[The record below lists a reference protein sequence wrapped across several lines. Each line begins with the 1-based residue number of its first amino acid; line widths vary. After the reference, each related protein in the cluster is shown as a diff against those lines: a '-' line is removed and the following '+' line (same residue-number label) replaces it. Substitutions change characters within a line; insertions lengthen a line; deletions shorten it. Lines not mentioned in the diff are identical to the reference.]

1 MKTYIKFLINLFNIS
16 LLKIFIIF
24 FIIILIT
31 NILEQIEFFKNIDL
45 SFFYLFFLSL
55 LNTPS
60 VLFEILPFIFLLG
73 TQVFFIHLID
83 KNELQVFK
91 YSGLNNIK
99 IIKILGLYSFIL
111 GIIMVIF
118 FYNGSSI
125 LKNSYL
131 LIKNNYSDDNKYL
144 AVITEN
150 GLWIKDEINDN
161 INESRRIDISN
172 VFSSNRL
179 SLGNSFESGES
190 ITLGLNFKK
199 EKVNVDNK
207 IDKIEEYIDFKLAS
221 VFRLD
226 EEKNIPT
233 SSTLNK
239 KNSNI
244 FGEFNFKPTRNIS
257 LGYNFSLTDDLNTF
271 EYNSLITKIEFG
283 NFITQF
289 DYLEE
294 RGAVGSTNII
304 ENTTKYNFDNQ
315 NSISFNTRRNR
326 KLDLTE
332 YYDLVYEYKNDC
344 LVAGVKYKKNYYNDA
359 DIKPVEELFFSIT
372 IVPLGTFSPDKMA
385 LK

>member
-16 LLKIFIIF
+16 FLKIFITF

-161 INESRRIDISN
+161 INIINASKVNNEFLLNVSITRFNKDFDVVEILQSEKVDITSKKWKIFNPIILKGSSQSSLDELILQSNFDLQKINSLFSNLSSLSIIDLITLRKSYMSLN
-172 VFSSNRL
+172 YSVTDINSHLLKIVSYPVYLTLITIFSAIIMFNI
-179 SLGNSFESGES
+179 GYQKNTFFK
-190 ITLGLNFKK
+190 ITLGIFLSVIIYYINNFLSVLGTN
-199 EKVNVDNK
+199 EK
-207 IDKIEEYIDFKLAS
+207 
-221 VFRLD
+221 
-226 EEKNIPT
+226 IPL
-233 SSTLNK
+233 TL
-239 KNSNI
+239 SI
-244 FGEFNFKPTRNIS
+244 FLP
-257 LGYNFSLTDDLNTF
+257 
-271 EYNSLITKIEFG
+271 LIILSII
-283 NFITQF
+283 NFI
-289 DYLEE
+289 
-294 RGAVGSTNII
+294 SII
-304 ENTTKYNFDNQ
+304 
-315 NSISFNTRRNR
+315 
-326 KLDLTE
+326 KLNE
-332 YYDLVYEYKNDC
+332 K
-344 LVAGVKYKKNYYNDA
+344 
-359 DIKPVEELFFSIT
+359 
-372 IVPLGTFSPDKMA
+372 
-385 LK
+385 

>member
-16 LLKIFIIF
+16 LLKIFITF

-161 INESRRIDISN
+161 INIINARKVSNEFLLNVSITKFNKDFDLVEVLQSEKVDITSKKWKIFN
-172 VFSSNRL
+172 PITL
-179 SLGNSFESGES
+179 KGNSQSTLNELILHSNFDLQKINSLFSNLSSLSIIDLITLRKSYMSLNYSVTDINSHLLKIVSYPVYLTLITIFSAIIMFNIGYQKNTFFK
-190 ITLGLNFKK
+190 ITLGIFLSVIIYYINNFLSVLGTN
-199 EKVNVDNK
+199 EK
-207 IDKIEEYIDFKLAS
+207 
-221 VFRLD
+221 
-226 EEKNIPT
+226 IPV
-233 SSTLNK
+233 TL
-239 KNSNI
+239 SI
-244 FGEFNFKPTRNIS
+244 FLP
-257 LGYNFSLTDDLNTF
+257 
-271 EYNSLITKIEFG
+271 LIILSII
-283 NFITQF
+283 NFI
-289 DYLEE
+289 
-294 RGAVGSTNII
+294 SII
-304 ENTTKYNFDNQ
+304 
-315 NSISFNTRRNR
+315 
-326 KLDLTE
+326 KLNE
-332 YYDLVYEYKNDC
+332 K
-344 LVAGVKYKKNYYNDA
+344 
-359 DIKPVEELFFSIT
+359 
-372 IVPLGTFSPDKMA
+372 
-385 LK
+385 

>member
-1 MKTYIKFLINLFNIS
+1 MKTYIKFLINLFSIS
-16 LLKIFIIF
+16 LLKIFITF

-161 INESRRIDISN
+161 INIINARQVSNEFLLNVSITKFNKDFDLVEVLQSERVDITSKKWKIFN
-172 VFSSNRL
+172 PITL
-179 SLGNSFESGES
+179 KGNSQSNLNELILHSNFDLQKINSLFS
-190 ITLGLNFKK
+190 NLSSLSIIDLITLRKSYMSLN
-199 EKVNVDNK
+199 
-207 IDKIEEYIDFKLAS
+207 YS
-221 VFRLD
+221 V
-226 EEKNIPT
+226 T
-233 SSTLNK
+233 
-239 KNSNI
+239 
-244 FGEFNFKPTRNIS
+244 
-257 LGYNFSLTDDLNTF
+257 
-271 EYNSLITKIEFG
+271 
-283 NFITQF
+283 
-289 DYLEE
+289 
-294 RGAVGSTNII
+294 
-304 ENTTKYNFDNQ
+304 
-315 NSISFNTRRNR
+315 
-326 KLDLTE
+326 
-332 YYDLVYEYKNDC
+332 
-344 LVAGVKYKKNYYNDA
+344 
-359 DIKPVEELFFSIT
+359 DIKYTGIQVF
-372 IVPLGTFSPDKMA
+372 KYRY
-385 LK
+385 K

>member
-16 LLKIFIIF
+16 LLKIFITF

-111 GIIMVIF
+111 GIILVIF

-161 INESRRIDISN
+161 INIINARQVNNEFLINVSITKFNKDFDLVEVLQSEKVDITSKKWKIFN
-172 VFSSNRL
+172 PITL
-179 SLGNSFESGES
+179 KGNSQSTLNELILHSNFDLQKINSLFSNLSSLSIIDLITLRKSYMSLNYSVTDINSHLLKIVSYPVYLTLITIFSAIIMFNIGYQKNTFFK
-190 ITLGLNFKK
+190 ITLGIFLSVIIYYINNFLSVLGTN
-199 EKVNVDNK
+199 EK
-207 IDKIEEYIDFKLAS
+207 
-221 VFRLD
+221 
-226 EEKNIPT
+226 IPV
-233 SSTLNK
+233 TL
-239 KNSNI
+239 SI
-244 FGEFNFKPTRNIS
+244 FLP
-257 LGYNFSLTDDLNTF
+257 
-271 EYNSLITKIEFG
+271 LIVLSII
-283 NFITQF
+283 NFI
-289 DYLEE
+289 
-294 RGAVGSTNII
+294 SII
-304 ENTTKYNFDNQ
+304 
-315 NSISFNTRRNR
+315 
-326 KLDLTE
+326 KLNE
-332 YYDLVYEYKNDC
+332 K
-344 LVAGVKYKKNYYNDA
+344 
-359 DIKPVEELFFSIT
+359 
-372 IVPLGTFSPDKMA
+372 
-385 LK
+385 

>member
-16 LLKIFIIF
+16 LLKIFITF

-131 LIKNNYSDDNKYL
+131 LIKNTYSDDNKYL

-161 INESRRIDISN
+161 INIINARKVSNEFLLNVSITKFNKDFDLVEVLQSEKVDITSKKWKIFNPITLKGDSQSTLDELILHSNFDLQKINSLFSNLSSLSIIDLITLRKSYMSLN
-172 VFSSNRL
+172 YSVTDINSHLLKIVSYPLYLTLITIFSAIIMFNI
-179 SLGNSFESGES
+179 GYQKNTFFK
-190 ITLGLNFKK
+190 ITLGIFLSVIIYYINNFLSVLGTN
-199 EKVNVDNK
+199 EK
-207 IDKIEEYIDFKLAS
+207 
-221 VFRLD
+221 
-226 EEKNIPT
+226 IPL
-233 SSTLNK
+233 TL
-239 KNSNI
+239 SI
-244 FGEFNFKPTRNIS
+244 FLP
-257 LGYNFSLTDDLNTF
+257 
-271 EYNSLITKIEFG
+271 LIILSII
-283 NFITQF
+283 NFI
-289 DYLEE
+289 
-294 RGAVGSTNII
+294 SII
-304 ENTTKYNFDNQ
+304 
-315 NSISFNTRRNR
+315 
-326 KLDLTE
+326 KLNE
-332 YYDLVYEYKNDC
+332 K
-344 LVAGVKYKKNYYNDA
+344 
-359 DIKPVEELFFSIT
+359 
-372 IVPLGTFSPDKMA
+372 
-385 LK
+385 

>member
-16 LLKIFIIF
+16 LLKIFITF

-131 LIKNNYSDDNKYL
+131 LIKNNYSGDNKYL

-161 INESRRIDISN
+161 INIINARQVNNEFLLNVSITKFNKDFDLVEVLQSERVDITSKKWKIFN
-172 VFSSNRL
+172 PITL
-179 SLGNSFESGES
+179 KGNSQSTLNELILHSNFDLQKINSLFSNLSSLSIIDLITLRKSYMSLNYSVTDINSHLLKIVSYPVYLTLITIFSAIIMFNIGYQKNTFFK
-190 ITLGLNFKK
+190 ITLGIFLSVIIYYINNFLSVLGTN
-199 EKVNVDNK
+199 EK
-207 IDKIEEYIDFKLAS
+207 
-221 VFRLD
+221 
-226 EEKNIPT
+226 IPV
-233 SSTLNK
+233 TL
-239 KNSNI
+239 SI
-244 FGEFNFKPTRNIS
+244 FLP
-257 LGYNFSLTDDLNTF
+257 
-271 EYNSLITKIEFG
+271 LIILSII
-283 NFITQF
+283 NFI
-289 DYLEE
+289 
-294 RGAVGSTNII
+294 SII
-304 ENTTKYNFDNQ
+304 
-315 NSISFNTRRNR
+315 
-326 KLDLTE
+326 KLNE
-332 YYDLVYEYKNDC
+332 K
-344 LVAGVKYKKNYYNDA
+344 
-359 DIKPVEELFFSIT
+359 
-372 IVPLGTFSPDKMA
+372 
-385 LK
+385 